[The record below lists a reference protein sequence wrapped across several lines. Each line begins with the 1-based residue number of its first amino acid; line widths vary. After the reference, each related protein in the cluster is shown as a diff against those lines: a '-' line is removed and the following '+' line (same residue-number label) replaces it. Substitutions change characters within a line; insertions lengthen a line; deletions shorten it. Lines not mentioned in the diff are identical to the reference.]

1 MANQEKC
8 KQALE
13 DIAQQANQ
21 IFSYRPPATYEEAIQ
36 AAEEVAAKQRKRLAE
51 NDRARKEKEGK

>member
-8 KQALE
+8 KKALE
-13 DIAQQANQ
+13 DIAKQANE
-21 IFSYRPPATYEEAIQ
+21 IFSYRPPATYEEAMV
-36 AAEEVAAKQRKRLAE
+36 AAEEVAAKQRERLAE